1 MPPLAR
7 IVVPRAVAGDDRARL
22 VEWCVADRAA
32 VAPGTA
38 IAVLVTSKASFEVE
52 AEAGGFLRQL
62 FPVGQILEVGDA
74 FAEIWST
81 LPADAAAAPAG
92 EPATGGPL
100 FTENARRL
108 IEAQQVSVDHFRGR
122 TVVRAEDVQAIL
134 GQTSSAPVAVR
145 HYAGDTLDP
154 AADWDAVLHGEDFA
168 RTQSMLTDL
177 RRRMKARFDRH
188 VSTGDLLNDRW
199 ELARAHGFGEGSS
212 VYDSCLILGSPQV
225 GKRCWI
231 GPNTVL
237 DGFHAPLSIG
247 DYSSLGTGSQI
258 YTHNTIHQVLTGGRA
273 ETFCMATSIGACVF
287 VSPMCVLSAGV
298 EIGERSFVATGSFVE
313 GRFPAGSYIG
323 GNPARR
329 LGRVEVDGQRVA
341 LIRD

>member
-1 MPPLAR
+1 MPPLLR

-52 AEAGGFLRQL
+52 AEAGGFLRRL

-74 FAEIWST
+74 FAEIWSAV
-81 LPADAAAAPAG
+81 PEDAAATPAE
-92 EPATGGPL
+92 EPAAGGPI
-100 FTENARRL
+100 FTEKARRL
-108 IEAQQVSVDHFRGR
+108 IEAHHVSVDHFRGR
-122 TVVRAEDVQAIL
+122 AVVRAEDVQAFV
-134 GQTSSAPVAVR
+134 GQAGDAPAR

-154 AADWDAVLHGEDFA
+154 AADWDAVLRGEEFA
-168 RTQSMLTDL
+168 RVQAMLTDL

-188 VSTGDLLNDRW
+188 VSTGDLLDDRW

-225 GKRCWI
+225 GKHCWI

-237 DGFHAPLSIG
+237 DGFHAPLSMG
-247 DYSSLGTGSQI
+247 DYSSVGAGSQI
-258 YTHNTIHQVLTGGRA
+258 YTHNTIHRVLTGGHA
-273 ETFCMATSIGACVF
+273 ETFCMATTIGACVF
-287 VSPMCVLSAGV
+287 VSPLCVLSAGV
-298 EIGERSFVATGSFVE
+298 QIGDRSFVATGSFVE
-313 GRFPAGSYIG
+313 GRFPACSYIG

-329 LGRVEVDGQRVA
+329 LGRVQVDGQRVA
-341 LIRD
+341 LIRE

>member
-22 VEWCVADRAA
+22 VEWCVVDRAA

-52 AEAGGFLRQL
+52 AEASGFLRQL
-62 FPVGQILEVGDA
+62 FPVGQILEAGDA
-74 FAEIWST
+74 FAEIWSDV
-81 LPADAAAAPAG
+81 PEDAAAASTGSPPA
-92 EPATGGPL
+92 GGPL

-108 IEAQQVSVDHFRGR
+108 IEAHRVSVDRFRGR
-122 TVVRAEDVQAIL
+122 AVVRAEDVQAIL
-134 GQTSSAPVAVR
+134 GQAGDASADVR
-145 HYAGDTLDP
+145 HYAGDELDP
-154 AADWDAVLHGEDFA
+154 SADWDAVLHGEEFGRM
-168 RTQSMLTDL
+168 RTMLTDL

-188 VSTGDLLNDRW
+188 VSTSELLNDRW

-225 GKRCWI
+225 GKHCWI

-247 DYSSLGTGSQI
+247 DYSSVGTGSQI

-273 ETFCMATSIGACVF
+273 ETFCMVTSIGACVF
-287 VSPMCVLSAGV
+287 ISPLCVLSAGV
-298 EIGERSFVATGSFVE
+298 QIGDRSFVATGSFVE
-313 GRFPAGSYIG
+313 GRFPACSYIG

-329 LGRVEVDGQRVA
+329 LGRVEVDGHRVA
-341 LIRD
+341 LIRE

>member
-1 MPPLAR
+1 M
-7 IVVPRAVAGDDRARL
+7 AGDDRARL
-22 VEWCVADRAA
+22 VEWCVVDRAA

-74 FAEIWST
+74 FAEIWSAV
-81 LPADAAAAPAG
+81 PEDAAPAPAG
-92 EPATGGPL
+92 EPEAGGPL
-100 FTENARRL
+100 FTARARRL
-108 IEAQQVSVDHFRGR
+108 VDAHHVSFDHFRGR
-122 TVVRAEDVQAIL
+122 AVVRAEDVQAIL
-134 GQTSSAPVAVR
+134 GQAGDAPAAVR

-154 AADWDAVLHGEDFA
+154 AADWDAVLRGEEFG
-168 RTQSMLTDL
+168 RMKTMLTDL
-177 RRRMKARFDRH
+177 RRRMKAKFDRH

-225 GKRCWI
+225 GKHCWI

-237 DGFHAPLSIG
+237 DGFHAPLSVG
-247 DYSSLGTGSQI
+247 DYSSVGTGSQI

-273 ETFCMATSIGACVF
+273 ETFCMATTIGACVF
-287 VSPMCVLSAGV
+287 VSPLCVLSAGAQ
-298 EIGERSFVATGSFVE
+298 IGDQSFVATGSFVE
-313 GRFPAGSYIG
+313 GRVPAGSYIG

-341 LIRD
+341 LIRE